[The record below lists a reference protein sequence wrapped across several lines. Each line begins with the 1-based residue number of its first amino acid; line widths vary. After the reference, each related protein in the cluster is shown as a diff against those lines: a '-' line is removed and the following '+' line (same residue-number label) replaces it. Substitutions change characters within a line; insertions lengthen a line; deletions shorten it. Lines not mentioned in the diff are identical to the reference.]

1 MDPVIIGPLI
11 ALGFI
16 GLLVAFR
23 VLSSKKAPV
32 ESKTKLMVHAIN
44 DERCTGCEACV
55 LVCPTAVL
63 ELKSNKAKVIRF
75 DDCIQCEQ
83 CAVVC
88 PTTAMVMFREGSQ
101 PPPVMV
107 PDTMSM
113 RQKRQPFVSIATSSA
128 PVGSVST

>member
-16 GLLVAFR
+16 ALLVVYR
-23 VLSSKKAPV
+23 VATSKKAPT
-32 ESKTKLMVHAIN
+32 ETKSKLLVHAIN

-63 ELKSNKAKVIRF
+63 ELKNNKSKVLRF

-88 PTTAMVMFREGSQ
+88 PTSALVMFREGTQ

-107 PDTMSM
+107 PRFS
-113 RQKRQPFVSIATSSA
+113 
-128 PVGSVST
+128 